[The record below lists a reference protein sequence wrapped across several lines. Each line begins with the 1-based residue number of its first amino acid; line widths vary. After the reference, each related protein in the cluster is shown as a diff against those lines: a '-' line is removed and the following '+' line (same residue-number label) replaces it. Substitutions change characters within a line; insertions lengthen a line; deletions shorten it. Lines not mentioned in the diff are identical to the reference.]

1 MEREVKE
8 VTVEELKK
16 LIQSQEG
23 EFFIR
28 VEPGKGETHGKTE
41 PVST

>member
-8 VTVEELKK
+8 VTVEKLKK

-23 EFFIR
+23 EFIIH
-28 VEPGKGETHGKTE
+28 VEPGEGDADGKAE
-41 PVST
+41 SVST